1 MKKLIAGA
9 AVAAALIG
17 TSMTASARDTTEQT
31 RDVPS
36 FDSVRLKGSM
46 DVKIVVGKAQ
56 SVKVEADSNIIDKLY
71 TKVSGGRL
79 DIGMERGSWHNIKVM
94 KVTITVPSLKAAGL
108 YGSGDLMVDGAK
120 GDAFDLD
127 LKGSGDVT
135 FHHGEIG
142 KFELDLAGSGDVDL
156 DGSCTRIDVDRA
168 GSGDSN
174 GAKFECKE
182 ADVSVRGSGD
192 VSVYASEKADV
203 NIAGSGDVTV
213 HGKPGHMNSRVRGS
227 GDVMVR

>member
-1 MKKLIAGA
+1 MKKLISS
-9 AVAAALIG
+9 AVIATALLG
-17 TSMTASARDTTEQT
+17 TSLAASAKDTAEQT
-31 RDVPS
+31 RDVPA
-36 FDSVRLKGSM
+36 FDAVKLKGSM
-46 DVKIVVGKAQ
+46 DVNIVVGKAQ
-56 SVKVEADSNIIDKLY
+56 SVKVEADSDIIDKLY
-71 TKVSGGRL
+71 TKVSGGKL
-79 DIGMERGSWHNIKVM
+79 EIGMERGSWHHIKVM

-127 LKGSGDVT
+127 LKGSGDVA
-135 FHHGEIG
+135 FHNGQIG

-156 DGSCTRIDVDRA
+156 DGTCDRIDVDLA
-168 GSGDSN
+168 GSGDIK
-174 GAKFECKE
+174 ATKFQCKE

-203 NIAGSGDVTV
+203 SIAGSGDVTV

-227 GDVMVR
+227 GDVMIR